1 MADRCK
7 NITLLQT
14 SFAGG
19 NKLTLNCFQEFFRNI
34 NAAIETLQHLLTW
47 VTSQHTPKATLD
59 SPACAAENTLYYLD
73 RNMLSVQIKKAK
85 KEENYDNLYPENM
98 CNSFEKDYIPRSLLP
113 ERQGTDLLVC
123 RGNLVPVHQVSK
135 LYLGRKNFKEFY
147 SL

>member
-1 MADRCK
+1 MHSSRMRTARLLPVSPSMHCFRGVPWGCTCPGTPPVNRMADRCK

-59 SPACAAENTLYYLD
+59 SPAGAAENTLYYLD
-73 RNMLSVQIKKAK
+73 RNMLFLFKLKK
-85 KEENYDNLYPENM
+85 
-98 CNSFEKDYIPRSLLP
+98 
-113 ERQGTDLLVC
+113 
-123 RGNLVPVHQVSK
+123 
-135 LYLGRKNFKEFY
+135 
-147 SL
+147 